1 VAYTSDSARRQLLE
15 ELGQAVELLSLA
27 VDALGDA
34 YEAADEH
41 TASVLEERLFRPVQR
56 AYGRLRQTRS
66 RFAERHHIETEPVTE
81 TATGAPSADPRVH
94 LERAIDAIARA
105 DEVIAEMQDSML
117 PVEVGDRELRDD
129 LTEVR
134 ELLGGLPR
142 EGRQLLRLVGR

>member
-15 ELGQAVELLSLA
+15 QLGQAVGLLSLA
-27 VDALGDA
+27 VEALGEA
-34 YEAADEH
+34 YEAADEQM
-41 TASVLEERLFRPVQR
+41 AAVLEEQLFRPAQR
-56 AYGRLRQTRS
+56 AYGRARQTRS
-66 RFAERHHIETEPVTE
+66 RFSERHHLEAEPVTE
-81 TATGAPSADPRVH
+81 GPAGAPSADPRIH

-117 PVEVGDRELRDD
+117 PVEVGDRELRDG

-134 ELLGGLPR
+134 ELVADVPR